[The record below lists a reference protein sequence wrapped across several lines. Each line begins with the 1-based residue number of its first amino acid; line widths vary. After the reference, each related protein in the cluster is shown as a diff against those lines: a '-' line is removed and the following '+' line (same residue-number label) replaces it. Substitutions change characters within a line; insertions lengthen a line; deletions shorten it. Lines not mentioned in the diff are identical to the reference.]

1 MAPYN
6 FCMTPPKHH
15 GQRRQSRSLIGRD
28 RMQYFAKDGP
38 LTRLVALVVCM
49 LPLIISSLAG
59 AGVVLAK
66 ALGW

>member
-1 MAPYN
+1 
-6 FCMTPPKHH
+6 
-15 GQRRQSRSLIGRD
+15 
-28 RMQYFAKDGP
+28 MQYFAKDGP